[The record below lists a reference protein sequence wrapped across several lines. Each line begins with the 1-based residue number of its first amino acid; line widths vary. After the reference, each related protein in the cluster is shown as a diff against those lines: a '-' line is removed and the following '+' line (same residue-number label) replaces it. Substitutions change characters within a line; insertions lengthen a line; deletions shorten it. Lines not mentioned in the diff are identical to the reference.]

1 TGMENQLRSLAYS
14 YPDHIKINSK

>member
-1 TGMENQLRSLAYS
+1 MENQLRSLAYS